1 MSMGKIERII
11 DDGHDI
17 RAELIQPTEA
27 QLDAL
32 GQTVRRLLV
41 RHYGQLIAYG
51 AGWTDPERQRPV
63 GDTGRYEHADAI
75 IGAELERALAD
86 PDPLRGIAATSPRRT
101 RPSPGEYGRAAFGSP
116 MRVLFSRRDAGSVR
130 LGERPAKRGLR
141 GLGVACDG
149 PGAAGRARGDEQ
161 GGDRLTRVDV
171 VRAFR
176 GFAAGRRAIASV
188 AKRSSGVGTGGPLL
202 RRLSARPPDRRSD
215 DRSDRASWPGTRRTS
230 GEWLTRTPRPCAAR
244 GLGYLRAQA

>member
-86 PDPLRGIAATSPRRT
+86 PDPLRGIAQLIARWAALFMLDPAGVTRTKAFGTERMTGLIRAALPGGEGALARRRVGVHAADALARARCAQPRGLPHRRMASRRPSTSPA
-101 RPSPGEYGRAAFGSP
+101 YRA
-116 MRVLFSRRDAGSVR
+116 
-130 LGERPAKRGLR
+130 
-141 GLGVACDG
+141 
-149 PGAAGRARGDEQ
+149 
-161 GGDRLTRVDV
+161 V
-171 VRAFR
+171 VRASTSSHR
-176 GFAAGRRAIASV
+176 HGEPDADAA
-188 AKRSSGVGTGGPLL
+188 
-202 RRLSARPPDRRSD
+202 
-215 DRSDRASWPGTRRTS
+215 
-230 GEWLTRTPRPCAAR
+230 
-244 GLGYLRAQA
+244 

>member
-86 PDPLRGIAATSPRRT
+86 PDPLRGIAQLIARWAALFMLDPAGVTRTKAFGTERMTGLIRAALPGGEGALATAVWEFMRPMLSPASLRSTAMPSSSAMGSRRPSTSPATGQRQASMSST
-101 RPSPGEYGRAAFGSP
+101 CTGVDTEAA
-116 MRVLFSRRDAGSVR
+116 
-130 LGERPAKRGLR
+130 
-141 GLGVACDG
+141 
-149 PGAAGRARGDEQ
+149 
-161 GGDRLTRVDV
+161 
-171 VRAFR
+171 
-176 GFAAGRRAIASV
+176 
-188 AKRSSGVGTGGPLL
+188 
-202 RRLSARPPDRRSD
+202 
-215 DRSDRASWPGTRRTS
+215 
-230 GEWLTRTPRPCAAR
+230 
-244 GLGYLRAQA
+244 